1 MELENFVSLLLF
13 ENVVLSHSHSHFF
26 PFESDKTAHNAC
38 FFAKEGHSNT
48 ARWACTA
55 ETNFCHIHSIESEK
69 QNQLSLI
76 NRNEQIDYLDKHH
89 YPSKT
94 TTGSSHNHDKLNA

>member
-48 ARWACTA
+48 AR
-55 ETNFCHIHSIESEK
+55 
-69 QNQLSLI
+69 
-76 NRNEQIDYLDKHH
+76 
-89 YPSKT
+89 
-94 TTGSSHNHDKLNA
+94 